1 MTRRDCRR
9 TSTRT
14 TYRGIVHGT
23 VEIGIEGE
31 YRDAPPV
38 EITLKSCNRCARFL
52 PINISNERNH
62 LSFSNHCVAAKSRP
76 CSHSS
81 FGRLREAEGERVLKL
96 EYGYQ
101 LECRFCK
108 KFVVNAALNPQRTAA
123 QMKEDTQRRRAFE
136 ALLAELYKASP
147 TLLTV
152 YFPSGR
158 EAQPQP

>member
-1 MTRRDCRR
+1 
-9 TSTRT
+9 
-14 TYRGIVHGT
+14 

-123 QMKEDTQRRRAFE
+123 QMKEDAQRRRAFE

>member
-1 MTRRDCRR
+1 MSCVVPVPLVRDGHNSYRRLNGSKGAIPLTRRDCRR

-38 EITLKSCNRCARFL
+38 EMTLKSCNRSARFL

-76 CSHSS
+76 CSQSS
-81 FGRLREAEGERVLKL
+81 FGRLREAEGERFSSLSTATSS
-96 EYGYQ
+96 
-101 LECRFCK
+101 
-108 KFVVNAALNPQRTAA
+108 NADSAR
-123 QMKEDTQRRRAFE
+123 
-136 ALLAELYKASP
+136 SSWS
-147 TLLTV
+147 TL
-152 YFPSGR
+152 PSIR
-158 EAQPQP
+158 SARLPR